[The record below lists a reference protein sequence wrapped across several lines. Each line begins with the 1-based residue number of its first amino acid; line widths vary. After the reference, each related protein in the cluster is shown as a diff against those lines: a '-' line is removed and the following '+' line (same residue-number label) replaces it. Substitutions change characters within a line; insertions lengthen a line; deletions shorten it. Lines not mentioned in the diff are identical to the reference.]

1 MNAPQQL
8 TQQLFA
14 MQDLGYRQFQIK
26 LMPTVDPDTVIGIRT
41 PDLRRFA
48 KEYAKQ
54 PQAETFLAQL
64 PHRYYEEN
72 NLHAMIIETGR
83 DYEKVMDATD
93 AFLPYINNWAT
104 CDLFCPK
111 IFGKHLPQLSQK
123 IPQWLASDKT
133 YTVRFGIGMLM
144 RFFLEEH
151 FTLESAQQVADIQS
165 DEYYINMMTAW
176 YFATALAKQYHSILP
191 FFQNRQLQPVV
202 QNMAIQK
209 AIESRRISDEQKQLL
224 RTMKI
229 RA

>member
-26 LMPTVDPDTVIGIRT
+26 LIPTVDPDTVIGIRT

-54 PQAETFLAQL
+54 PQAETFLAEL

-123 IPQWLASDKT
+123 IPQWLVSDKT

-165 DEYYINMMTAW
+165 DEYYINMMAAW
-176 YFATALAKQYHSILP
+176 YFATALAKQYNSILP

-229 RA
+229 RS